1 MNLFHLVYLLIL
13 VAFLILALWIKKG
26 VMWGVLLALIIFIS
40 YKAITEGW
48 EAWYFSPI
56 IGIFVLSI
64 MGFIHDSIE
73 GDLW

>member
-13 VAFLILALWIKKG
+13 VAFLILSLWIKKG
-26 VMWGVLLALIIFIS
+26 VMWGVLLALIMFIS
-40 YKAITEGW
+40 YRAITESW

-56 IGIFVLSI
+56 IGIFILSI